1 MSISD
6 SVAWLRKQLRLCVAD
21 VNEILIHTAGGS
33 AGHMTSGA
41 FKDPLY
47 TKPIRNTP
55 AIQQECVCVCVCT
68 DDFTLKQNNISE
80 ENRQVVQS
88 KHCLLLDKTPD
99 WFQFECVL
107 SAWQIRCIQR
117 KHNTLL

>member
-6 SVAWLRKQLRLCVAD
+6 SVAWLNKQLSLCVAD

-41 FKDPLY
+41 FKETLC

-55 AIQQECVCVCVCT
+55 ATQQECVCVCT
-68 DDFTLKQNNISE
+68 EDFTLKQNNISE

-88 KHCLLLDKTPD
+88 KHCLLLDKTLD
-99 WFQFECVL
+99 WFQFSFLNAVYAFYL
-107 SAWQIRCIQR
+107 RG
-117 KHNTLL
+117 K

>member
-6 SVAWLRKQLRLCVAD
+6 SVAWLHKQLRLCVAD

-55 AIQQECVCVCVCT
+55 AIQQECVCVQMILHWSKIIFQKKT
-68 DDFTLKQNNISE
+68 DKLCKANIVFS
-80 ENRQVVQS
+80 
-88 KHCLLLDKTPD
+88 
-99 WFQFECVL
+99 
-107 SAWQIRCIQR
+107 
-117 KHNTLL
+117 